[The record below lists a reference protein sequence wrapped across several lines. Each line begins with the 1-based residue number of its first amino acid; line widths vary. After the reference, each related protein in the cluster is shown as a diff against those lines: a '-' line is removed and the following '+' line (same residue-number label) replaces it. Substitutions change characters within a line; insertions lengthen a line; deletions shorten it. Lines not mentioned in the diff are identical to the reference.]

1 MNSILAKLFSKRG
14 IKDFNELDKEEKQQ
28 FETWQ
33 KVLSKD
39 ELTTD
44 DIKKFCETQCELI
57 ETKWRDLDTP
67 QNKKSEWIAY
77 HVVYSTLLQVIN
89 SPKLARENLE
99 KYLNEIIM
107 KQ

>member
-1 MNSILAKLFSKRG
+1 MSILSKLLSKRG

-67 QNKKSEWIAY
+67 QYKKIEWIAY
-77 HVVYSTLLQVIN
+77 HTVYKTLSIAIN
-89 SPKLARENLE
+89 SPKAGKEQLE
-99 KYLNEIIM
+99 EYLNNLI
-107 KQ
+107 K